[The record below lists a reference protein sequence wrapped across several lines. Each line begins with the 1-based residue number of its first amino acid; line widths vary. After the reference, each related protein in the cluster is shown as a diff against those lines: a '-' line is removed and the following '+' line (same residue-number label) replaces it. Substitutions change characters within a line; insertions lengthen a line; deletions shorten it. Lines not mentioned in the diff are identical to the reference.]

1 MLSSTTRPTAIAK
14 PASDMKFSDMSVN
27 DIISTPISTLSGMDT
42 AIIAV
47 GRSASVTPRTSDGR
61 TFSKNMNTTATA
73 NRKPSVPSRSRLSS
87 DSRTSGPESL
97 STAMSNSGGS
107 ALFARPSAIAACMPS
122 VTSTVLASGSFTIS
136 SVMLDAPFVRDM
148 GQASLCNSTS
158 AASDTR
164 MGRAPNRACGM
175 PPSSARSKP
184 TTKSRSCRTDP
195 SAPVVR
201 TG

>member
-1 MLSSTTRPTAIAK
+1 
-14 PASDMKFSDMSVN
+14 MSVN
-27 DIISTPISTLSGMDT
+27 DIISTPISTLRGMDT
-42 AIIAV
+42 AIMAV
-47 GRSASVTPRTSDGR
+47 GRSASVTPRSSEGR
-61 TFSKNMNTTATA
+61 TFSRNMNTTATA
-73 NRKPSVPSRSRLSS
+73 NRKPSVPSRSRLSR

-97 STAMSNSGGS
+97 STAISISGGS
-107 ALFARPSAIAACMPS
+107 ALLARACAMAACMPS

-148 GQASLCNSTS
+148 GHASLCSSTS

-164 MGRAPNRACGM
+164 MGRAPNREGGA
-175 PPSSARSKP
+175 PAPASAPRSKP
-184 TTKSRSCRTDP
+184 TTRSRNCRTDP